1 MSREALPA
9 GFVRVTGRR
18 CAAVAR
24 EAHAADARAL
34 LADGMPHEA
43 AARDLAAR
51 PLSGRGTAYA
61 IALPVSRVPAV
72 VRHNRHGGL
81 LASVRRDLFLP
92 PTRAP
97 HELRVALRLAD
108 AGVRTPPVLLYAIEH
123 AGPALR
129 RADVVTREITESHD
143 LAAYMSAGGDART
156 RADAWAATRE
166 LVRSLGDAGARHHD
180 LNVKNVLLARE
191 APAGPLHAWIID
203 VDRVE
208 FGRAGDPSVHAAN
221 VARLLRSARKWRDE
235 RGAAFDEQEL
245 QNLDDSPRRPVGAH
259 GVV

>member
-1 MSREALPA
+1 MSGA
-9 GFVRVTGRR
+9 GRR

-24 EAHAADARAL
+24 EEYATDARAL
-34 LADGMPHEA
+34 LADGMPHQA

-61 IALPVSRVPAV
+61 IALPVSRVPVV

-81 LASVRRDLFLP
+81 LAPVRSDLFLP

-97 HELRVALRLAD
+97 HELRVALRLAES
-108 AGVRTPPVLLYAIEH
+108 GVRTPSVLMYAIERV
-123 AGPALR
+123 APLLR
-129 RADVVTREITESHD
+129 RADVVTREVTESCD
-143 LAAYMSAGGDART
+143 LAAYMSPETDPRT
-156 RADAWAATRE
+156 RAEAWAATRE
-166 LVRSLGDAGARHHD
+166 LVRSLRDAGARHHD
-180 LNVKNVLLARE
+180 LNVKNVLLARD
-191 APAGPLHAWIID
+191 AIGGPLHAWVLD

-208 FGRAGDPSVHAAN
+208 FGRPSDASVHAAN

-235 RGAAFDEQEL
+235 RGAKFDEHE
-245 QNLDDSPRRPVGAH
+245 LDDLESPAPGRPPVGAH

>member
-1 MSREALPA
+1 MRRDALPA

-18 CAAVAR
+18 CAAIVR
-24 EAHAADARAL
+24 EEHAADARAL
-34 LADGMPHEA
+34 LAEGMPHQA

-51 PLSGRGTAYA
+51 TLSGRGAAYA
-61 IALPVSRVPAV
+61 IALPVSGVRAV

-81 LASVRRDLFLP
+81 LASVRRDLFVA

-97 HELRVALRLAD
+97 HELRTALRLAS
-108 AGVRTPPVLLYAIEH
+108 AGVRTPSVLMYAIERV
-123 AGPALR
+123 APALR
-129 RADVVTREITESHD
+129 RADVVTREVTDSSD
-143 LAAYMSAGGDART
+143 LAAYMLPGVDARA

-166 LVRSLGDAGARHHD
+166 LVRSLGVAGARHHD
-180 LNVKNVLLARE
+180 LNVKNVLLSRDV
-191 APAGPLHAWIID
+191 PGGVLHAWVLD

-208 FGRAGDPSVHAAN
+208 FAHPGDPAVHAAN

-235 RGAAFDEQEL
+235 RGAEFDEHELQEL
-245 QNLDDSPRRPVGAH
+245 ERPQPAPAGAH

>member
-1 MSREALPA
+1 M
-9 GFVRVTGRR
+9 
-18 CAAVAR
+18 
-24 EAHAADARAL
+24 ADAYAL
-34 LADGMPHEA
+34 LAEGMPHQA

-81 LASVRRDLFLP
+81 LASVRSDLFLP

-97 HELRVALRLAD
+97 HELRVAQRLAD
-108 AGVRTPPVLLYAIEH
+108 AGVRTPSVLMYAIERV
-123 AGPALR
+123 GPFLR
-129 RADVVTREITESHD
+129 RADVITREVTDSRD
-143 LAAYMSAGGDART
+143 LAAYMSDEHDART
-156 RADAWAATRE
+156 RAEAWAATRE
-166 LVRSLGDAGARHHD
+166 LLRSLRDAGARHHD
-180 LNVKNVLLARE
+180 LNVKNVLLARD
-191 APAGPLHAWIID
+191 ALGGPLHAWVLD

-208 FGRAGDPSVHAAN
+208 LGRPADPSVHAAN

-235 RGAAFDEQEL
+235 RGAEFEERE
-245 QNLDDSPRRPVGAH
+245 LDDPESTPPRPPVGAH